1 MLWIEAK
8 ALLRGKGVWVIS
20 KILGKVEMEDDN
32 VWISKI
38 LGKVERKDGNV
49 WISKTLGKVKMKDD
63 NVNCI
68 GGTGARRI

>member
-8 ALLRGKGVWVIS
+8 ALRSKGVWV
-20 KILGKVEMEDDN
+20 
-32 VWISKI
+32 ISKI

-49 WISKTLGKVKMKDD
+49 WISKILGKVKRKDD

-68 GGTGARRI
+68 GGTGARGI